1 MKITNLSSR
10 IYKQQKFK
18 SGNINAI
25 RQGIMERLLE
35 KYKPKYLDDTNTMIG
50 RKDKKRVA

>member
-10 IYKQQKFK
+10 ISKQQKFE

-35 KYKPKYLDDTNTMIG
+35 KYKPKCLDDTNTMIG
-50 RKDKKRVA
+50 TKDKKRVA